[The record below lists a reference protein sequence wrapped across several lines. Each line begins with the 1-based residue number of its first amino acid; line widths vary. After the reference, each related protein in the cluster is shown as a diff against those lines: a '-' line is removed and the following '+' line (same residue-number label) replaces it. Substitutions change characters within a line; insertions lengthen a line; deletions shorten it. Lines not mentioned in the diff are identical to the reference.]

1 MHQNE
6 GEEKV
11 MRKVL
16 VIDDEMA
23 TLNMF
28 RLFLGAYG
36 YEVFIAESG
45 QEGLEIIEK
54 EKPPIVFTDIKMPK
68 MDGLE
73 VLKLIKEI
81 DPNTE
86 VIVMTGHGDIDLAVQ
101 ALNLDATDFINKP
114 IQRTALDSALK
125 RAEDRLKS
133 SRPKVNNVSLRAVEG
148 IAIMDIEGNITSH
161 SEQILINEYRKAS
174 SPDVTKILMHFDKS
188 LSINGAGIAAL
199 IQILSES
206 KKRNQV
212 VAITGISENFK
223 KIFEI
228 VGITKFAKI
237 FDNEKEA
244 ISSFTQ
250 S

>member
-1 MHQNE
+1 
-6 GEEKV
+6 

>member
-1 MHQNE
+1 VHQNE